1 MDNIKEYKIDP
12 KDEVIQSRKEK
23 LTLTSLYAFVYMI
36 LLIGIVSLGT
46 MYLNKLGY
54 MTSNKLI
61 PITATDSVSMTQTV
75 SDLQMKKGSISPP
88 VDVFAYE
95 NPSQEII
102 ETGKQLYASNCASC
116 HGENGAGD
124 GPAGSTLN
132 PPPRNFTS
140 MEGWKNGP
148 TIEGMYITLQDGIPN
163 TGMAAFAN
171 LPPDQRL
178 AIISYV
184 RTFSTQ
190 FPPVTNADLQNLEN
204 KYKLSE
210 GQKEP
215 NQIPVT
221 MAIEKILVEYA
232 PTMGK
237 IDGAINRINA
247 DKSPGALLL
256 KRISSSIEKNVV
268 SLISD
273 NSWTPSESAFVSF
286 VSTNPVQKGFKAQI
300 DDFTPEEWSL
310 LYGYL
315 RSVINVNAQ
324 VEENNATNEQTA
336 ENQNQP

>member
-23 LTLTSLYAFVYMI
+23 LTLTSLYAFVYLI

-46 MYLNKLGY
+46 MYLSKLGY

-88 VDVFAYE
+88 VDIFAYE

-102 ETGKQLYASNCASC
+102 ETGKQLYSSNCASC

-132 PPPRNFTS
+132 PPPRNFTN

-148 TIEGMYITLQDGIPN
+148 TIEGMYVTLQDGIPN

-178 AIISYV
+178 ALISYV
-184 RTFSTQ
+184 RTFSQQ

-221 MAIEKILVEYA
+221 TAIEKILVEYA

-237 IDGAINRINA
+237 IDNAINRINA

-256 KRISSSIEKNVV
+256 KRISSSLEKNVV

-273 NSWTPSESAFVSF
+273 NSWTASESAFVGF
-286 VSTNPVQKGFKAQI
+286 ISTNPVQKGFKAQI
-300 DDFTPEEWSL
+300 DDFTAEEWSM